1 MKEVIDVLKGL
12 VEDPDNIDKLPQAIA
27 QLEEHQQ
34 TVGKQEEDYQDRIMK
49 LQQSNRSLL
58 SQVPIP
64 GNEPEP
70 EPEKEATLEDAQA
83 YLISTLGGDE

>member
-1 MKEVIDVLKGL
+1 MKDIIELLKGL
-12 VEDPDNIDKLPQAIA
+12 VEDPDSIEKLPQAIA

-34 TVGKQEEDYQDRIMK
+34 TTGKQEEDYQDRIMK

-64 GNEPEP
+64 GNEPPEDPEP
-70 EPEKEATLEDAQA
+70 EPTLEDAQD
-83 YLISTLGGDE
+83 YLIKTLGGNE